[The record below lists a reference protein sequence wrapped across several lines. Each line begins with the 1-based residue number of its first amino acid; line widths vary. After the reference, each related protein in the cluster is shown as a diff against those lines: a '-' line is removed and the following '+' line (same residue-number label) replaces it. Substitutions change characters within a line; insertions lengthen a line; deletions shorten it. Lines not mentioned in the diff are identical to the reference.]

1 MTRFS
6 IMTALDPRAPVAG
19 VTRLAS
25 AAEALGF
32 HKLWLWDSWA
42 SKDGYVGLALAAQ
55 HTAKLLLGTGVAPV
69 PLRHSALLVNSI
81 ATVDDLSGGRAI
93 LGIGSGGQ
101 ATCGRLGVRKAR
113 IAEFREQMQLIR
125 RLLAGR
131 EVEGAQPYRVESVAR
146 PIPLYTAV
154 WGPRM
159 QEVSGEFAD
168 GVIIMGPERAEVFA
182 RKMERVRGAA
192 AAAGRDPSEVKIVLQ
207 VSCAYADDPRPLIEK
222 YKSLAIHHMQRAG
235 YEGEYPPEFRPLFDE
250 VRRKI
255 PLIAMP
261 EGESPGTEHVPDEFV
276 RHSLMVGTEAEC
288 VERLRAILEL
298 DPDEVVFSVGYAG
311 VPDLER
317 AASLFSRAAARR
329 CASPAA
335 APRAG

>member
-6 IMTALDPRAPVAG
+6 IMTALDPLAPVTG
-19 VTRLAS
+19 VIRLAA

-42 SKDGYVGLALAAQ
+42 SKDGYIGLALAAQ
-55 HTAKLLLGTGVAPV
+55 HTEKLLLGTGVAPI

-81 ATVDDLSGGRAI
+81 ATVDDISGGRAI

-125 RLLAGR
+125 HLLAGR
-131 EVEGAQPYRVESVAR
+131 EIEGAQPYRIESVAR

-159 QEVSGEFAD
+159 QEVSGELAD

-182 RKMERVRGAA
+182 RKMERIRGAA
-192 AAAGRDPSEVKIVLQ
+192 AGAGRDPGEVKTVLQ
-207 VSCAYADDPRPLIEK
+207 VSCAYAEDPQPLIEQ

-235 YEGEYPPEFRPLFDE
+235 YEGEYPSEFRPLFDE
-250 VRRKI
+250 VRRKV

-261 EGESPGTEHVPDEFV
+261 EGESPGTGYVPDEFV

-288 VERLRAILEL
+288 AERLRAILDLE
-298 DPDEVVFSVGYAG
+298 PDEVVFSIGYAG
-311 VPDLER
+311 VTDLEK
-317 AASLFSRAAARR
+317 AASLFSLAASRR
-329 CASPAA
+329 HASPAA
-335 APRAG
+335 G